1 MKSNQ
6 RGECMRGLIAYGL
19 ALFLGLT
26 SLGATHR
33 SDPAE
38 AIITKGNLNLQ
49 QKQALFA
56 TRGMS
61 GRNGHPYEVGTASW
75 YGDYFQGK
83 TTASGEPYDMNDL
96 TAAHP
101 YLPLGTRIRVTNLH
115 NGRAVILRV
124 NDRGPVVDGR
134 IIDVSYGAAQI
145 LGMSGKGIQRV
156 RLDLAP
162 ERRTK
167 AAQAAIQ
174 GATISP
180 TLERQILARS
190 LRVAAQHQ
198 ATNSAPQTLAMLRQ

>member
-1 MKSNQ
+1 MK
-6 RGECMRGLIAYGL
+6 RLIAYGL

-26 SLGATHR
+26 SLGATR
-33 SDPAE
+33 GPDLSE
-38 AIITKGNLNLQ
+38 ASITKDKLNLLP
-49 QKQALFA
+49 KQTLAGS
-56 TRGMS
+56 RGMS
-61 GRNGHPYEVGTASW
+61 GRNGHPYQVGTASW

-101 YLPLGTRIRVTNLH
+101 SLPLGTRIRVTNLR

-145 LGMSGKGIQRV
+145 LGMGGTGIQRV

-174 GATISP
+174 HATISP
-180 TLERQILARS
+180 ALQRQILARS
-190 LRVAAQHQ
+190 LRTAQKP
-198 ATNSAPQTLAMLRQ
+198 TPQTETLAMLQP

>member
-1 MKSNQ
+1 MK
-6 RGECMRGLIAYGL
+6 RLIAYGL

-26 SLGATHR
+26 SLGATR
-33 SDPAE
+33 GPDLSE
-38 AIITKGNLNLQ
+38 ASITKDKLNLLP
-49 QKQALFA
+49 KQTLAGS
-56 TRGMS
+56 RGMS
-61 GRNGHPYEVGTASW
+61 GRNGHPYQVGTASW

-101 YLPLGTRIRVTNLH
+101 SLPLGTRIRVTNLR

-145 LGMSGKGIQRV
+145 LGMSGTGIQRV

-162 ERRTK
+162 ERRTV
-167 AAQAAIQ
+167 AAEAAIQ
-174 GATISP
+174 RAAISP
-180 TLERQILARS
+180 ALQRQILARRLKVA
-190 LRVAAQHQ
+190 LR
-198 ATNSAPQTLAMLRQ
+198 SAPQTLAMLQQ